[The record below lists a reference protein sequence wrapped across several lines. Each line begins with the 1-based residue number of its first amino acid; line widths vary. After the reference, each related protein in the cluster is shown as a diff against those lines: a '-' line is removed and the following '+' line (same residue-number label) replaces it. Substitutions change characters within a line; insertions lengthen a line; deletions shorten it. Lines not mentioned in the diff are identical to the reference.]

1 MFTRV
6 YRTALIAVVAICL
19 LATPTLSSPV
29 DAKLPGIAGSHEH
42 LGVGI
47 NYPNPR
53 VSMPSNGSCAPT
65 DHLKRLMKRR
75 PHGG

>member
-1 MFTRV
+1 M
-6 YRTALIAVVAICL
+6 ALIAVVAICL

-53 VSMPSNGSCAPT
+53 ADETSAAW
-65 DHLKRLMKRR
+65 RLAHMKQSVPISR
-75 PHGG
+75 PPANNKS